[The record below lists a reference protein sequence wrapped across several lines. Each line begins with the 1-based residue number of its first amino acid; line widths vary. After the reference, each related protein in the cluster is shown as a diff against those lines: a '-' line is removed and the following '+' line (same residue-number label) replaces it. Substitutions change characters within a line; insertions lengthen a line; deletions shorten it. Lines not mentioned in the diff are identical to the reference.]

1 MSTNKTLT
9 FPTLPGSRLDDARRS
24 LAALALVL
32 VVAMLVY
39 ALPGTLGHSPWKQD
53 EAYSFGIIQH
63 MLESGQLLV
72 PTNAGQPFMEKPPL
86 YYWTATGFAALLG
99 RWLPLYDAARLASA
113 FYVGVAGVFV
123 ALFAQTS
130 FRAPSVL
137 SRRVLITVALY
148 AGTIGMVKHAHD
160 LFTDMS
166 LCAGTAIALYG
177 LQRLA
182 SSAGGTR
189 RDALWLG
196 LGVGIAALSKGVFIP
211 MVFAATAVLLPLAV
225 RACRSRRYYA
235 RLALAGCIA
244 LPLAASWP
252 TALYLHSPALFD
264 VWFWQNN
271 VGRFVGYS
279 VPTLGAAA
287 NHSRVIEAFLFF
299 AFPAGLL
306 ALGYLL
312 RGGWRKLGRA
322 EIALPTLFVA
332 IGLAVL
338 QASATS
344 RHLYLL
350 PFTAPLAVLGA
361 RGLLR
366 LPHRFLSGTHRVL
379 PWLFGTVALTVWA
392 VYFAS
397 LSQETMQTWLQPL
410 SPWLPLDYIMP
421 VKPLPLLF
429 ALALT
434 VAWLH
439 RGRWLSPKLR
449 VATAQQWLF
458 GIVLAWSLPFTL
470 LLPWMDQAKGYGAVY
485 ARMEDTMRVDWQSG
499 DCLSSLDLGESEAP
513 LLYYFTGILHQP
525 VATSQQ
531 ARECRWLLLERKGTP
546 AATPAGW
553 IQVWQG
559 GRDGDNS
566 EFLQLFA
573 RLPS

>member
-1 MSTNKTLT
+1 MTTNKTLI
-9 FPTLPGSRLDDARRS
+9 LPGVPNSRPAAAPRS

-32 VVAMLVY
+32 LVAMLIY

-148 AGTIGMVKHAHD
+148 AGTIGMVMHAPD

-182 SSAGGTR
+182 SHAGGTR

-211 MVFAATAVLLPLAV
+211 SVFAATALLLPLAV
-225 RACRSRRYYA
+225 RPCRSRRYYG
-235 RLALAGCIA
+235 RLALAGLVA
-244 LPLAASWP
+244 LPLAVSWP

-287 NHSRVIEAFLFF
+287 NHTRVLEAFLFF

-306 ALGYLL
+306 ALSYLL
-312 RGGWRKLGRA
+312 RGGWCKLGRA
-322 EIALPTLFVA
+322 EIALPLLFVS
-332 IGLAVL
+332 IGLAML

-366 LPHRFLSGTHRVL
+366 LPRRFVQGTNRLL
-379 PWLFGTVALTVWA
+379 PWLFGTLALAVWA
-392 VYFAS
+392 IYFAS
-397 LSQETMQTWLQPL
+397 LSQDTMQAWLQPL
-410 SPWLPLDYIMP
+410 ATWLPLDYTMP
-421 VKPLPLLF
+421 VKPVPLLF

-434 VAWLH
+434 VAWLQ
-439 RGRWLSPKLR
+439 RGRWKSANCR

-470 LLPWMDQAKGYGAVY
+470 LLPWLDQAKGYGAVY
-485 ARMEDTMRVDWQSG
+485 ARMEATMRHGWQVG
-499 DCLSSLDLGESEAP
+499 DCLSSLDLVES
-513 LLYYFTGILHQP
+513 
-525 VATSQQ
+525 
-531 ARECRWLLLERKGTP
+531 
-546 AATPAGW
+546 
-553 IQVWQG
+553 
-559 GRDGDNS
+559 
-566 EFLQLFA
+566 
-573 RLPS
+573 

>member
-1 MSTNKTLT
+1 MSSKALSSAAQAQ
-9 FPTLPGSRLDDARRS
+9 PLASSPAS
-24 LAALALVL
+24 LATILL
-32 VVAMLVY
+32 VAMLVY
-39 ALPGTLGHSPWKQD
+39 ALPGTLGHTPWKQD

-86 YYWTATGFAALLG
+86 YYWTATAFAAVLQ
-99 RWLPLYDAARLASA
+99 RWLPLYDAARLAST

-123 ALFAQTS
+123 ALFAQIS

-148 AGTIGMVKHAHD
+148 ASTVGMVKHAHD

-182 SSAGGTR
+182 CQAGGTR
-189 RDALWLG
+189 HDALWLG

-211 MVFAATAVLLPLAV
+211 SVFAATAVLLPLAV
-225 RACRSRRYYA
+225 RPCRNRRYYA
-235 RLALAGCIA
+235 RLVLAGLVA
-244 LPLAASWP
+244 LPLAVSWP
-252 TALYLHSPALFD
+252 VALYLHSPALFD

-271 VGRFVGYS
+271 VGRYVGYS
-279 VPTLGAAA
+279 VPQLGSAA
-287 NHSRVIEAFLFF
+287 NHTRVIEAFLFF
-299 AFPAGLL
+299 AFPAGIL
-306 ALGYLL
+306 ALSYML

-322 EIALPTLFVA
+322 EIALPLLFVA

-338 QASATS
+338 QTSATS

-366 LPHRFLSGTHRVL
+366 LPLRFLLGVNRVL
-379 PWLFGTVALTVWA
+379 PWLFGTLALTVWA
-392 VYFAS
+392 IYFAS

-410 SPWLPLDYIMP
+410 SPWLPLDYTMP
-421 VKPLPLLF
+421 VKLVPLLF

-434 VAWLH
+434 VAWLQ
-439 RGRWLSPKLR
+439 RDRWLSANGR
-449 VATAQQWLF
+449 VAITQQWLF

-470 LLPWMDQAKGYGAVY
+470 LLPWLDQAKGYGAVY
-485 ARMEDTMRVDWQSG
+485 AQMESAIRSDWQAG
-499 DCLSSLDLGESEAP
+499 DCLSSMELGESEAP

-525 VATSQQ
+525 VTTPKQ
-531 ARECRWLLLERKGTP
+531 ARECRWLLLEAKGTP
-546 AATPAGW
+546 AAPPVGW
-553 IQVWQG
+553 MPIWRG
-559 GRDGDNS
+559 GRDGDRD
-566 EFLQLFA
+566 EFLQLFS
-573 RLPS
+573 RLPN

>member
-1 MSTNKTLT
+1 MNSKTLT
-9 FPTLPGSRLDDARRS
+9 LPAASTTAEPTS
-24 LAALALVL
+24 LLALALVL

-63 MLESGQLLV
+63 MLESGQLLI

-86 YYWTATGFAALLG
+86 YYWTATAFAALLKH
-99 RWLPLYDAARLASA
+99 WLPLYDAARLASA
-113 FYVGVAGVFV
+113 FYVGIAGIFV

-130 FRAPSVL
+130 FRARSVL
-137 SRRVLITVALY
+137 SWRVLITVALY
-148 AGTIGMVKHAHD
+148 AGTIGMVKHSHD

-177 LQRLA
+177 LQRLTGA
-182 SSAGGTR
+182 AATW

-211 MVFAATAVLLPLAV
+211 GVFAATSLLLPLFV
-225 RACRSRRYYA
+225 RTCRTHAYRN
-235 RLALAGCIA
+235 RLLQAALIA
-244 LPLAASWP
+244 IPMEVSWP
-252 TALYLHSPALFD
+252 IALYLHSHELFN

-271 VGRFVGYS
+271 VGRFVGFS
-279 VPTLGAAA
+279 VPQLGAGA
-287 NHSRVIEAFLFF
+287 NHTRVIEAFLFF

-306 ALGYLL
+306 ALSYLL
-312 RGGWRKLGRA
+312 RGGWRRLDRA
-322 EIALPTLFVA
+322 EIALPLLFVA

-361 RGLLR
+361 RGLML
-366 LPHRFLSGTHRVL
+366 LPRRFLRGVNRVL
-379 PWLFGTVALTVWA
+379 PWLFGTLALAVWL
-392 VYFAS
+392 VYLAS

-410 SPWLPLDYIMP
+410 SRWLPLDYTMP
-421 VKPLPLLF
+421 IKPVPVLF
-429 ALALT
+429 ALVLT
-434 VAWLH
+434 VVWLL
-439 RGRWLSPKLR
+439 RTRWISINTR

-458 GIVLAWSLPFTL
+458 GIVLIWSLPFTL

-485 ARMEDTMRVDWQSG
+485 AQMESAMRHDWQTG
-499 DCLSSLDLGESEAP
+499 DCLSSLELGESEAP

-525 VATSQQ
+525 VATAQQ
-531 ARECRWLLLERKGTP
+531 ARECRWLLLESKGQP
-546 AATPAGW
+546 AKAPAGW
-553 IQVWQG
+553 TQVWQG
-559 GRDGDNS
+559 GRDGDRS
-566 EFLQLFA
+566 EFLQLFS
-573 RLPS
+573 RQDE